1 MTIKNKTG
9 FHYFLPCAAGV
20 ETYLQQEI
28 ERIAPNS
35 PCKVLHGGVAVTG
48 SWQLCMQ
55 LNLHSRLAQRV
66 LLQVARRAYH
76 LEQDIYNLAKEVW
89 WEKWFTPRATFRID
103 ATARKSPL
111 HSLNFAALRVKDG
124 IADRFREVSG
134 VRPSVDT
141 KRPDVYVVAHFDEEI
156 ATLYLDTSGDP
167 LFKRGWRQ
175 IQGDAPLKETLAAA
189 MIYASEWDHSHG
201 EVLLDPCCGSGTIA
215 IEAAQIACG
224 IAPGMNRSFAFERLA
239 LFQPKEWQEMKV
251 RARQQEHEPTASIF
265 ASDVSFRMVDF
276 ARQNAR
282 RAGVERYIEFHGGDA
297 LERPAPAPQGMML
310 INPPYGERISPRG
323 SARAKEISEQ
333 EPRTHTIGMSQTQT
347 VESFFPRLAAH
358 WKKAFGGWTA
368 WVLTP
373 DMKLSQAMRLKESRR
388 IPLWNGPIECRLMR
402 FEMVSGSAREL

>member
-1 MTIKNKTG
+1 MTTTKTA

-20 ETYLQQEI
+20 ETYLQEEI
-28 ERIAPNS
+28 AKIAPHA
-35 PCKVLHGGVAVTG
+35 PCKILHGGVSVTG

-66 LLQVARRAYH
+66 LLQVARKTYL
-76 LEQDIYNLAKEVW
+76 LEQDIYQLAKQTAW
-89 WEKWFTPRATFRID
+89 DKWFTPRATFRID

-124 IADRFREVSG
+124 IADRFRDVAGE
-134 VRPSVDT
+134 RPSVDT
-141 KRPDVYVVAHFDEEI
+141 KRPDVQIVAHFDEKM

-189 MIYASEWDHSHG
+189 MLYASGWDHQHG
-201 EVLLDPCCGSGTIA
+201 ETLLDPCCGSGTIA

-224 IAPGMNRSFAFERLA
+224 IAPGMNRSFAFERLS
-239 LFQPKEWQEMKV
+239 LFQPKEWQQIKV
-251 RARQQEHEPTASIF
+251 TARKQEHEPTASIF
-265 ASDVSFRMVDF
+265 ASDVAFRMVDF
-276 ARQNAR
+276 AKQNAR

-297 LERPAPAPQGMML
+297 LERPAPVAKGMML

-323 SARAKEISEQ
+323 SVRNQDGAERQSK
-333 EPRTHTIGMSQTQT
+333 TYTIGQSQIQT
-347 VESFFPRLAAH
+347 SESFFPKLAAH

-373 DMKLSQAMRLKESRR
+373 DMKLPQAMRLKESRR
-388 IPLWNGPIECRLMR
+388 IPMWNGPIECRLMR
-402 FEMVSGSAREL
+402 FDIVSGSARDL